1 MSNQYTPVRHHY
13 DDMPPY
19 NYPGIDDQI
28 DGSYYTGSDWN
39 LLFAGGA
46 NQPQTQ
52 DVNTTTTTT
61 TTTDSVRTTAEEVS
75 RVACGVWHVLT
86 YMYVCIVNPVYLVAD
101 ILQQTDD
108 YCWRGS
114 QIKDASR
121 GQQLTPGQTST
132 LALRV
137 QDNGCAEPAWRCAQS
152 TWC

>member
-1 MSNQYTPVRHHY
+1 MSNQYTPVRHHCE
-13 DDMPPY
+13 DMPPF
-19 NYPGIDDQI
+19 NYTGIDDQI

-39 LLFAGGA
+39 LSPAGGA
-46 NQPQTQ
+46 NQTQTQ
-52 DVNTTTTTT
+52 DVNTTTT

-75 RVACGVWHVLT
+75 RMACGMWHVLI
-86 YMYVCIVNPVYLVAD
+86 YLCYVYVVNLVAD

-108 YCWRGS
+108 YCWRRS

-137 QDNGCAEPAWRCAQS
+137 QDNGCAEPAWRCTQS